1 MIGGTIVETLR
12 LSGRGSAII
21 EDTMVFVLST
31 PNGFAAM
38 APALARSRA
47 RLACELATPVASG
60 DAYRQAN
67 GGSHALCAHPTC

>member
-1 MIGGTIVETLR
+1 MIGGTIAETLR
-12 LSGRGSAII
+12 LSGRGAAMI
-21 EDTMVFVLST
+21 EDITVFVLSI

-38 APALARSRA
+38 APAPSRSRA
-47 RLACELATPVASG
+47 RLACGLATPVASG